1 MFKNFYECFGNT
13 KSPAKKKKKQ
23 SPVNLVS
30 KELQIAQT
38 LF

>member
-1 MFKNFYECFGNT
+1 MSALEIL
-13 KSPAKKKKKQ
+13 SHLQKKKKKQ

>member
-1 MFKNFYECFGNT
+1 MSALEIL
-13 KSPAKKKKKQ
+13 SHLQKKKKQ
-23 SPVNLVS
+23 NPVNLVN